1 MIGPVQRVFAFDPD
15 LNPCEI
21 FMEFRL
27 TYAGR
32 LHSNNERRERQRS
45 LKVHELRKVFHRQL
59 KVLWDSYPVLAEVKR
74 SGSTLSGSTVYV
86 VSASETISLK
96 QTFEREGFNWL
107 PLVTRE
113 NGLICSVD
121 ILMLRTGPPGEALA
135 DIDNRLKPVFDA
147 LRMAQTPNEL
157 GAQTSEGRVKPEEG
171 EDPFY
176 VVLEDDK
183 LITHLS
189 ATTDTLLEPVPDVPR
204 NEAVRL
210 VINVTIRPYRGFLE
224 TVGYT

>member
-1 MIGPVQRVFAFDPD
+1 MRQVINHRICRTFGNLYFPYPNPAWCAMIGPVQRVFAFDPD

-59 KVLWDSYPVLAEVKR
+59 KVLWDSHPVLAEVKR

-121 ILMLRTGPPGEALA
+121 ILLTRAE
-135 DIDNRLKPVFDA
+135 NK
-147 LRMAQTPNEL
+147 
-157 GAQTSEGRVKPEEG
+157 
-171 EDPFY
+171 
-176 VVLEDDK
+176 
-183 LITHLS
+183 
-189 ATTDTLLEPVPDVPR
+189 
-204 NEAVRL
+204 
-210 VINVTIRPYRGFLE
+210 
-224 TVGYT
+224 